1 MSKIHNVD
9 SLEFDS
15 IKSNIKNFLRTIP
28 EFTDYNFE
36 GSAMSMVID
45 VLAYNTHYNSLYTNM
60 MLNESFLD
68 SASKYSSVVSLAKSI
83 GYTAKSA
90 KSSIAKLRVK
100 VSDVP
105 NSPEVLNLPKHTSFK
120 STKGGKEYS
129 FYTQDIY
136 SAPRVADTYTFEID
150 VVEGFP
156 ISNYYVNNGDVD
168 FIIPNKEVDLTTVRV
183 MVQESSTSSR
193 IRQYYRVDDILY
205 ANSETPMF
213 YVKQREDLFYQIY
226 FGDGSI
232 GKTIEPGN
240 VIFIDYMVSKGE
252 ESNGC
257 SAFYYASGARGDS
270 LYEVSTI
277 QNSAGGADP
286 ESIESIKFNAPRN
299 YISQNRAVTSDDYK
313 NQILSNFPMVQT
325 VAVWGGQDNNPPQ
338 YGRVFISAKPFG
350 RSKLNDIEK
359 KQIVDFLSKKRSIVS
374 VQHVL
379 VDPTIIEIGVDV
391 NVYYNTSISTKN
403 PGVLKQMVRS
413 SIEAY
418 DEELNVFESNFRFS
432 RLSRMIDSTDPSILS
447 NVSRIYLVR
456 TVTPNIGVVDKY
468 QIELGNP
475 IFRQEGTIRSSRIR
489 IPMFEGY
496 VTIQNDES
504 GDLYIYDY
512 TSEGIQRKT
521 NTKIGHVNY
530 EKGTFIL
537 ENLRINSLF
546 DPTFEFR
553 ITPLSNDV
561 LPVRQNIL
569 SIPSKRTTVN
579 VIAEQNTSDANSHI
593 FSASR

>member
-15 IKSNIKNFLRTIP
+15 IKTNIKNFLRSSP
-28 EFTDYNFE
+28 EFTDYDFD
-36 GSAMSMVID
+36 GSAMSILID

-100 VSDVP
+100 ISDVP
-105 NSPEVLNLPKHTSFK
+105 NSPDILTLPKHTSFK
-120 STKGGKEYS
+120 SSKDGKEYS
-129 FYTQDIY
+129 FYSQDSQ
-136 SAPRVADTYTFEID
+136 SAPRISDTYTFDID

-156 ISNYYVNNGDVD
+156 VNNYYVNAGEVE
-168 FIIPNKEVDLTTVRV
+168 FIIPNKDVDLTTVKV
-183 MVQESSTSSR
+183 LVQETATSSK
-193 IRQYYRVDDILY
+193 IRQFLRVDDILSV
-205 ANSETPMF
+205 NPESLVF

-232 GKTIEPGN
+232 GENIDPGN
-240 VIFIDYMVSKGE
+240 VVYIDYMVSNGSA
-252 ESNGC
+252 SNGC
-257 SAFYYASGARGDS
+257 SAFYYSAGARGDS

-299 YISQNRAVTSDDYK
+299 YLAQNRAVTSDDYK

-325 VAVWGGQDNNPPQ
+325 VSVWGGQDNTPPQ

-350 RSKLNDIEK
+350 RSVLNAIEK

-374 VQHVL
+374 VQQIM
-379 VDPTIIEIGVDV
+379 VDPTIIEIGIDAS
-391 NVYYNTSISTKN
+391 VYYNPIVATKN
-403 PGVLKQMVRS
+403 PGTLQQMVRS

-418 DEELNVFESNFRFS
+418 NDDMNVFESNFRFS
-432 RLSRMIDSTDPSILS
+432 RLSRMIDSTDASIVS
-447 NVSRIYLVR
+447 NVSKIYLVR
-456 TVTPNIGVVDKY
+456 TVTPNIGVFEKY
-468 QIELGNP
+468 QIEIGNP
-475 IFRQEGTIRSSRIR
+475 IFKQEGTVRSSRIR
-489 IPMFEGY
+489 IPMFDTY
-496 VTIQNDES
+496 VTLQNDDS

-521 NTKIGHVNY
+521 NTKIGRINY
-530 EKGTFIL
+530 ETGTIIIDS
-537 ENLRINSLF
+537 LRINSLF
-546 DPTFEFR
+546 DPAFEFR
-553 ITPLSNDV
+553 IIPLSNDV
-561 LPVRQNIL
+561 IPVRHNIL
-569 SIPSKRTTVN
+569 SIAAKRTNIN
-579 VIAEQNTSDANSHI
+579 VIADHTLSGSSNHI